1 MQVIFFT
8 KFLKGLSPE
17 EIGAVAKKLKFD
29 GLDLAIRQGQC
40 VNPANVKEA
49 LPKAMATWKQM
60 GLSVPMVTLET
71 SWVDPKKPELQAVY
85 EACGEAG
92 IPYIKLGYWSWKPGQ
107 RYWAGVK
114 AIREDLSKFRELGEK
129 HKICSLVHT
138 HSHAC
143 YGSNASGAMHLVR
156 GFDPRYVGIY
166 LDPAHLAVG
175 GEYLPMALDMV
186 RDHLKMI
193 GVKNARHV
201 LATGAEG
208 PRWKVEWC
216 PLSEGLVY
224 WSEALR
230 LLKDLGYDGPLSVH
244 GEYSASEQ
252 TSEVLKLVGQDMDYL
267 KPYLA

>member
-8 KFLKGLSPE
+8 KFLKGLSAE
-17 EIGAVAKKLKFD
+17 EIGAIASQHHFD

-40 VNPANVKEA
+40 VNPENAQEA
-49 LPKAMATWKQM
+49 LPKAMDIWSRM

-85 EACGEAG
+85 KACGEAG
-92 IPYIKLGYWSWKPGQ
+92 IPTIKLGYWTWKPGQ
-107 RYWAGVK
+107 PYWAGVK
-114 AIREDLSKFRELGEK
+114 AIREDLSRFRELGEK
-129 HKICSLVHT
+129 FKICSLVHT

-186 RDHLKMI
+186 HDYLKMI
-193 GVKNARHV
+193 GVKNARHIP
-201 LATGAEG
+201 ATGAEG
-208 PRWKVEWC
+208 PRWKVDWC
-216 PLSEGLVY
+216 PLAEGLVH
-224 WSEALR
+224 WPEALK
-230 LLKDLGYDGPLSVH
+230 LLKEMGYDGPLSVH

-252 TSEVLKLVGQDMDYL
+252 TSEVLKLVAQDMDYL
-267 KPYLA
+267 RQHLA